1 MFGLL
6 AVGSLMIAQSQSIEF
21 VKHGG
26 MQCTGSLTDILRDFE
41 GTAEECEAKC
51 EELDG
56 CVGFVRVNSGSIFAD
71 KCYFRGGALHDPSPY
86 ANDDRDCYEAVSTT
100 SPRHIVF
107 VKHTGMQCTGSLT
120 DILRDFEGTAEECI
134 AKCESLD
141 DCVGFVRVNA
151 GSVYAEKCYFR
162 GGILSDP
169 TRYTND
175 DRDCFAPLS
184 SEPKTIPFYRYWKG
198 SSADHFYTTNEEEI
212 GTTTAGETGKYEYQS
227 EGMVGRLAEDD
238 ATGPKV
244 VNLYRYWN
252 AGISDH
258 FYTTNVDEIGTI
270 TSGETGQYGYH
281 SEGVAGKCFTDQ
293 DARDHLVPLYRYWNP
308 GNNDHFY
315 TTNVDEIG
323 TITSGETGQYG
334 YQSEGI
340 SCYIFGVTEA
350 ASTGHMSASDHDL
363 SVKGQDVSVVE
374 IVLSIAVVVLAIIAC
389 VFGCLY
395 CRIKKRYSQLVA
407 TDMSEGDE
415 PQTMVEGQK
424 EPTIKIKKH
433 TEMKR
438 ELMNDV

>member
-270 TSGETGQYGYH
+270 TSGETGQYGY
-281 SEGVAGKCFTDQ
+281 
-293 DARDHLVPLYRYWNP
+293 
-308 GNNDHFY
+308 
-315 TTNVDEIG
+315 
-323 TITSGETGQYG
+323 
-334 YQSEGI
+334 QSEGI